1 MGLIIL
7 DTSILIDHLR
17 GNRAAVALIDE
28 HLADGDQMGAS
39 LLTKVELIAG
49 MRSHERRSV
58 RTLVDRLGWVDVT
71 DPIAEGAGA
80 LARRYA
86 RSHPGIGVVDFVI
99 AATARELEATL
110 WTHNIRHF
118 PMFRGLKAPY

>member
-7 DTSILIDHLR
+7 DTSVLIDQLR
-17 GNRAAVALIDE
+17 GNRAVVAMIDE
-28 HLADGDQMGAS
+28 HLASGDQMGAS
-39 LLTKVELIAG
+39 LVTKVELIAG

-58 RTLVDRLGWVDVT
+58 RMLLDRLGWIDVT
-71 DPIAEGAGA
+71 DPIAEDAGA

-99 AATARELEATL
+99 AATTRELEATL

-118 PMFRGLKAPY
+118 PMFRGLRSPY

>member
-1 MGLIIL
+1 LIIL

-17 GNRAAVALIDE
+17 GNREAVALIDDQ
-28 HLADGDQMGAS
+28 LAGGDQMGAS
-39 LLTKVELIAG
+39 LVTKIELIAG
-49 MRSHERRSV
+49 MRSHERRAV

-71 DPIAEGAGA
+71 DPIAEDAGA

-99 AATARELEATL
+99 AATARELGATL